1 MSRYLALLIL
11 LLGLTLWAQQA
22 PSSAPTPAPVAPSV
36 APPLSAPAA
45 APASPASIPAES
57 AIPAEKEAGGVL
69 GDNAWETLERGGSVM
84 YAILA
89 ASILGLTFLLEC
101 VFRTRR
107 GKLLPRKL
115 ENALH
120 EDPTGNVQAVLDA
133 TNESCLQVI
142 VKSGHQW
149 RNGTSEQ
156 CRDAIEEASEDL
168 VWKLKRG
175 ARPIGVIANTT
186 PLLGLLGT
194 VIGIVEAFDTVSRTG
209 LGGDPAAFAGG
220 ISKALL
226 TTCFGLIVAI
236 PMLLSF
242 HYLNGKIES
251 RLHRCEEL
259 AKEALLLPPE

>member
-1 MSRYLALLIL
+1 
-11 LLGLTLWAQQA
+11 
-22 PSSAPTPAPVAPSV
+22 
-36 APPLSAPAA
+36 
-45 APASPASIPAES
+45 
-57 AIPAEKEAGGVL
+57 VL